1 MCKYLE
7 ARDLYSL
14 QRFYIGL
21 FFYSGAGDA
30 TYDHCRL
37 CRHSCFCF
45 GILLGLPKNKKRKT
59 NSSKGTTTKK
69 RDSLWLGVGYTEYWR
84 WFFAVLMIAMCDV
97 VQWISSCHA
106 FCIMDYR
113 QCCPS
118 ATANWQKNT
127 SRVGVLKLS
136 IKTINCCCKPDLYIR
151 LASEAATSKAS
162 NFDNNT
168 KQLVT

>member
-1 MCKYLE
+1 MTIVVFVVIHAFALE
-7 ARDLYSL
+7 SYWAF
-14 QRFYIGL
+14 QRY
-21 FFYSGAGDA
+21 
-30 TYDHCRL
+30 H
-37 CRHSCFCF
+37 
-45 GILLGLPKNKKRKT
+45 NEKKRLT
-59 NSSKGTTTKK
+59 LVRCGA
-69 RDSLWLGVGYTEYWR
+69 VV
-84 WFFAVLMIAMCDV
+84 FFAVLMIAMCDV

-118 ATANWQKNT
+118 ATANLQKNT